1 MLLALFLHPLHVR
14 VAVAI
19 HKESPSLRFLERLCG
34 YGIYYYRRYAGIAN
48 ESDIEGLAADLH
60 AWYRGV
66 FVRSSIVQFSG
77 DVGQY
82 WSFAGDIRA
91 DSKLPKLAAIILSIA
106 VNTATCE
113 RYFSELAAIHTALKN
128 RMSIEKARKFSL
140 IRQTIRQL
148 DKVASEGKEIVEIKR
163 IVAAAEREHVGNCDM
178 GTPITLEE
186 LEENH
191 VIAHQDVPS
200 EDTTEYW
207 QDILNVLDGNESI
220 LDETCI
226 DEDDELEQNIFEG
239 FEEAIPEP
247 DTTEFP
253 QTNVKTFPQET
264 KLTGIR
270 GQKFSL
276 TTLFPSERTFGLT
289 PYVTSLSA

>member
-1 MLLALFLHPLHVR
+1 
-14 VAVAI
+14 
-19 HKESPSLRFLERLCG
+19 
-34 YGIYYYRRYAGIAN
+34 
-48 ESDIEGLAADLH
+48 
-60 AWYRGV
+60 
-66 FVRSSIVQFSG
+66 
-77 DVGQY
+77 
-82 WSFAGDIRA
+82 
-91 DSKLPKLAAIILSIA
+91 
-106 VNTATCE
+106 
-113 RYFSELAAIHTALKN
+113 
-128 RMSIEKARKFSL
+128 MSIEKARKFSL
-140 IRQTIRQL
+140 IRQAIREL
-148 DKVASEGKEIVEIKR
+148 DKVASEGKDSVEIKC

-207 QDILNVLDGNESI
+207 QDILNDLDGNESI

-239 FEEAIPEP
+239 FEDAIPEP
-247 DTTEFP
+247 DTTEIP
-253 QTNVKTFPQET
+253 QTNVKTYPQET